1 MKIILCAVQPHLA
14 TAWRERIG
22 ADLSNCVRV
31 VEGDI
36 LSLDVMAVVS
46 PANGYGYMDGGLDAL
61 YTRFFGPQL
70 QQRLQRMI
78 REQANGELLVGQAL
92 LVETD
97 YPPIPWCISAPT
109 MRVPRVLE
117 TAEPAYLATRA
128 AVRCALDAG
137 LERVAIPGWGRGRDV
152 SLPERPPLPWPGA
165 SAMLCIRQGSRRCWR
180 RPVPSRRRYGS

>member
-1 MKIILCAVQPHLA
+1 MEIVLCAVQSHLA
-14 TAWRERIG
+14 AAWRERIG

-31 VEGDI
+31 VETG
-36 LSLDVMAVVS
+36 
-46 PANGYGYMDGGLDAL
+46 
-61 YTRFFGPQL
+61 
-70 QQRLQRMI
+70 
-78 REQANGELLVGQAL
+78 
-92 LVETD
+92 

-109 MRVPRVLE
+109 MRVPRSLE

-137 LERVAIPGWGRGRDV
+137 LERVAIPGMGTGTGWLRAPARAWGRERDV

-165 SAMLCIRQGSRRCWR
+165 SAMLCIRQRSRRCWR

>member
-61 YTRFFGPQL
+61 YTRFFGPL
-70 QQRLQRMI
+70 GI
-78 REQANGELLVGQAL
+78 
-92 LVETD
+92 VETFQRAYQVAGD
-97 YPPIPWCISAPT
+97 PPHALKGNALSA
-109 MRVPRVLE
+109 RL
-117 TAEPAYLATRA
+117 
-128 AVRCALDAG
+128 G
-137 LERVAIPGWGRGRDV
+137 GRYV
-152 SLPERPPLPWPGA
+152 MIHSA
-165 SAMLCIRQGSRRCWR
+165 S
-180 RPVPSRRRYGS
+180 